1 MHRGRGLC
9 VWKPPASAFLRGV
22 GGRGRCFVLLGD
34 VTFLKDLYNFL
45 ALAADV
51 PLSLSVSCPHHP
63 LSRLSL
69 PFRQALLAVQMT
81 VWATEPRAEGR
92 QNEMD

>member
-1 MHRGRGLC
+1 MHRGE
-9 VWKPPASAFLRGV
+9 VFVYEKPPAPAFLRGV
-22 GGRGRCFVLLGD
+22 GGRARSFVLLGD
-34 VTFLKDLYNFL
+34 VTFLKDLNNFL

-51 PLSLSVSCPHHP
+51 PLSLSVSCPP
-63 LSRLSL
+63 SVSSLL

-81 VWATEPRAEGR
+81 VCATEPRAEER